1 MADRAAPLATP
12 AVRPNTVNVIG
23 VLVASLAH
31 AQFETV
37 FDRFFPL
44 CARKIRAEL
53 ENGASSVPTT
63 SASMPLASDTTLHA
77 YMAIL
82 SGMLSW
88 TTPAVLKHQ
97 DELISLLAYVGKAAR
112 NERAWS
118 ITSRML
124 LRVITRLTTVWT
136 YDAKFINQDEWTT
149 EGASRACRTVVGYLG
164 TC

>member
-1 MADRAAPLATP
+1 LHPPIL

-44 CARKIRAEL
+44 CARKIRSEL

-88 TTPAVLKHQ
+88 TTPAILKHQ
-97 DELISLLAYVGKAAR
+97 DELISLLAFMGKTAR
-112 NERAWS
+112 NERSWS
-118 ITSRML
+118 ITSRMM
-124 LRVITRLTTVWT
+124 LRVITRLTTVWA
-136 YDAKFINQDEWTT
+136 YDAKFINSDEWST
-149 EGASRACRTVVGYLG
+149 EGQ
-164 TC
+164 